1 MKVYYPA
8 QSGWVTAN
16 LAVSWD
22 ALPAHAGEQEGSFEV
37 LGHVLGTDLTT
48 KMQVTV
54 LTKGHQVLSE
64 NTSNNTGDS
73 KAFASTTNDIQAASH
88 DRIFYI
94 NDGQLNEDGRWTN
107 WSRTPKDQET
117 SVGILFKK
125 NGQIIS
131 QTVGEVAIQFFRDSG
146 TDAPANL
153 VLERYVGPAY
163 SEPSTIS
170 RYEEDSTHPFNKSE
184 NWTAIPY
191 QASGEIVAGKPI
203 TFTFDPIQTTAIRAR
218 MTRKPTT
225 NGLAVVEFTAYSPRK
240 VEDTVTPT
248 VAISVAG
255 KALEHFDP
263 AVTDYTL
270 DVNGARPQVTVQTTG
285 HGVASVIASTKD
297 DLPTLVRLL
306 SQDGSLVKEYHL
318 HFQTHHQS
326 TPLEGD
332 QSLVVDRPSL
342 EVKKTPIAYEEVMRE
357 NPELPI
363 GQRRVL
369 VEGKNG
375 EKVDYFAVLGSKRTL
390 VHTETTPVQNRIIE
404 IGVKPLVTSSK
415 GEEPA
420 PVLEVPAFEGG
431 VNGEEAAV
439 HDLPAYTEPFGT
451 AGEQAAPVLE
461 VPEFKGGV
469 NAVEAAVHDLP
480 AYTEPFGTVGE
491 QAAPIL
497 EVPEF
502 KGGVNAVEAAVH
514 DLPAYTG
521 PLGTVG
527 NEVAPEPDQ
536 PRKDVRVLA
545 DKATGVW
552 VAGLSD
558 DLAANL
564 KLQVQKVLRQ
574 DLAGTPY
581 DAYHLALLDH
591 DNHVVTPKGALLVHL
606 PIKGQLKAVYA
617 MNLDQTLTEQNVKVV
632 GDSLEFASKDLGL
645 YVIVY
650 QASSSEMVPTNQTLS
665 ESLKQGEKEVKTGTS
680 ENPASLPKTG
690 DTRSTALFLESLG
703 LLFAAY
709 FLLKKG
715 KEDKTS

>member
-1 MKVYYPA
+1 MTVNIGDPITLPASMKVYYPA

-22 ALPAHAGEQEGSFEV
+22 TLPAHAGEQEGSFEV

-64 NTSNNTGDS
+64 NTSNNTSDS
-73 KAFASTTNDIQAASH
+73 KAFASTTNDTQAASH

-431 VNGEEAAV
+431 VN
-439 HDLPAYTEPFGT
+439 
-451 AGEQAAPVLE
+451 
-461 VPEFKGGV
+461 
-469 NAVEAAVHDLP
+469 AVEAAVHDLP

-527 NEVAPEPDQ
+527 NEVAPEPNQ

-574 DLAGTPY
+574 DLAGIPY

-606 PIKGQLKAVYA
+606 PIRGQLKAVYA

-632 GDSLEFASKDLGL
+632 GDSLEFTSKDLGL

-650 QASSSEMVPTNQTLS
+650 QASSSEMVPTNQTLPK
-665 ESLKQGEKEVKTGTS
+665 SLEQGEKGVKTGTS

-703 LLFAAY
+703 LLFAAHL
-709 FLLKKG
+709 LLKKG

>member
-1 MKVYYPA
+1 MTVNIGDPITLPASMKVYYPA

-64 NTSNNTGDS
+64 NTSNNTSDS
-73 KAFASTTNDIQAASH
+73 KAFASTTNDTQAASH

-263 AVTDYTL
+263 VVTDYTL

-332 QSLVVDRPSL
+332 RSLVVDRPSL

-357 NPELPI
+357 NPDLPI

-420 PVLEVPAFEGG
+420 PVLEVP
-431 VNGEEAAV
+431 
-439 HDLPAYTEPFGT
+439 
-451 AGEQAAPVLE
+451 
-461 VPEFKGGV
+461 EFKGGV

-491 QAAPIL
+491 QAAPVL

-502 KGGVNAVEAAVH
+502 KGGVNAVKAAVH

-632 GDSLEFASKDLGL
+632 GDSLEFTSKDLGL

-650 QASSSEMVPTNQTLS
+650 QASSPEMVPTNQTLP

-703 LLFAAY
+703 LLFAAHL
-709 FLLKKG
+709 LLKKG

>member
-1 MKVYYPA
+1 M
-8 QSGWVTAN
+8 
-16 LAVSWD
+16 
-22 ALPAHAGEQEGSFEV
+22 
-37 LGHVLGTDLTT
+37 
-48 KMQVTV
+48 
-54 LTKGHQVLSE
+54 
-64 NTSNNTGDS
+64 
-73 KAFASTTNDIQAASH
+73 
-88 DRIFYI
+88 
-94 NDGQLNEDGRWTN
+94 NEDGRWTN

-191 QASGEIVAGKPI
+191 QASGEIEAGKPI

-332 QSLVVDRPSL
+332 RSLVVDRPSL

-451 AGEQAAPVLE
+451 
-461 VPEFKGGV
+461 
-469 NAVEAAVHDLP
+469 
-480 AYTEPFGTVGE
+480 VGE

-502 KGGVNAVEAAVH
+502 KGGVNAVKAAVH

-617 MNLDQTLTEQNVKVV
+617 MNLDQTLTEQNVKVI
-632 GDSLEFASKDLGL
+632 GDSLEFTSKDLGL

-650 QASSSEMVPTNQTLS
+650 QASSSEMVPTNQILPK
-665 ESLKQGEKEVKTGTS
+665 SLEQGEKEVKTGTS

-703 LLFAAY
+703 LLFAAHL
-709 FLLKKG
+709 LLKKG